1 MKRLCIYLLYDE
13 RKIIDQYIG
22 YMLNELKTCIDHV
35 IVVCNMPEVVSG
47 IENLEKYADEVFYRR
62 NIGFDAGGFKEA
74 MCSFIGWNKI
84 WEYDELVLANDSM
97 FGPFIPMKCI
107 FSEMDNYSVDFWGLA
122 KQGERGGKGVRGFQE
137 YIQSYFLVIRSV
149 MLHDIRFRE
158 YWEDMPFY
166 EQFWDVVIQYEEK
179 FTSYFKEMGY
189 TYDALA
195 ETKVN
200 DSKFNLSNNYSQY
213 ATISYELIRKRNFPF
228 LKKQQMAYNTLSKQ
242 TQENLYQALSYIDK
256 ETDYDV
262 NLIWDNII
270 RTLNMTD
277 LQRSLH
283 LQYIISS
290 EKKKLTDNR
299 RVAIIIYAEYKE
311 ATEYVLEYLDKLTPG
326 STYFV
331 QIVSKK
337 DIVLK
342 AYEKERI
349 CGRNIHL
356 EKEIDVPYLC
366 TYNFVCFLHDTD
378 MTSDI
383 NPSCMGKS
391 YFYCIWENL
400 FKNEN
405 HILGILEKFEKE
417 SRLGFLAPPSPNFAD
432 YFGELGSGWKG
443 NYEIVKGIAER
454 LHLHCP
460 ISEEK
465 PPFRAT
471 EDFWIRG
478 NILKQFM
485 ELETN
490 ERQYVPYLWSY
501 FAQDMGYY
509 SGIVESTEYA
519 SMNEVNLNYYL
530 DRIASQ
536 IKYGYGNF
544 DSFSEMEEKLL
555 SEALTKFCEKHS
567 RILIYGTGYYAKKY
581 KDFLKNVE
589 ACVVSD
595 GQNKADY
602 FEGFPV
608 MYLSEV
614 LDLNK
619 YGVVL
624 CLNKKNQEQA
634 LVELKKY
641 GACDW
646 YCIPC

>member
-1 MKRLCIYLLYDE
+1 MKRLCIYLIYDKE
-13 RKIIDQYIG
+13 NIIDRYIG
-22 YMLNELKTCIDHV
+22 YILNELKTCIDHM
-35 IVVCNMPEVVSG
+35 IVVCNMPEVESG
-47 IENLEKYADEVFYRR
+47 IEILEKYADKVFYRR

-74 MCSFIGWNKI
+74 LCSLIGWDIVLK
-84 WEYDELVLANDSM
+84 YDELVLINDSM
-97 FGPFIPMKCI
+97 FGPFCCMRDI
-107 FSEMDNYSVDFWGLA
+107 FRKMEEKSVDFWGLTKCGQFIHA
-122 KQGERGGKGVRGFQE
+122 NKGYVSE
-137 YIQSYFLVIRSV
+137 HIQTYFIAIRFK
-149 MLHDIRFRE
+149 MLHDSCFLE
-158 YWEDMPFY
+158 YWENLPYYKSFD
-166 EQFWDVVIQYEEK
+166 DVVWKHETK
-179 FTSYFKEMGY
+179 FTKYFADLGY

-200 DSKFNLSNNYSQY
+200 DSEFNLSNNYSQY

-228 LKKQQMAYNTLSKQ
+228 LKKQQIAYNTLSKQ
-242 TQENLYQALSYIDK
+242 TQENLYQALTYIDK

-270 RTLNMTD
+270 RTLNMKD

-290 EKKKLTDNR
+290 EKKKLIDNR
-299 RVAIIIYAEYKE
+299 SAAIIIYAEYKE
-311 ATEYVLEYLDKLTPG
+311 AAEYVLEYLDKLTLEP
-326 STYFV
+326 TYFI

-337 DIVLK
+337 DDVLK

-356 EKEIDVPYLC
+356 EKEIDVPFLC

-465 PPFRAT
+465 APFRVT

-555 SEALTKFCEKHS
+555 SGALTKFCEKHS
-567 RILIYGTGYYAKKY
+567 RILIYGTGYYAKKC

-595 GQNKADY
+595 GQNKADC

-619 YGVVL
+619 CGIVL

-634 LVELKKY
+634 LAELKKY